1 MKEHCFE
8 LMSMEAP
15 TDASTILQPEREA
28 APLVTIGSF
37 WDVAVFS
44 HSASSSDFPS
54 VNNNKINADRKDIT
68 KKSIKKADFN
78 TVAALFALLL
88 SILVGSLLYVFNGS

>member
-1 MKEHCFE
+1 
-8 LMSMEAP
+8 MSIEAP
-15 TDASTILQPEREA
+15 TDASMILQPEREA

-44 HSASSSDFPS
+44 HSASSADFPS
-54 VNNNKINADRKDIT
+54 ANNNKINADRKEIS

-78 TVAALFALLL
+78 TIAALLALLL
-88 SILVGSLLYVFNGS
+88 SILVGSLFYFNGS